1 MSRTSGVV
9 DWLSAC
15 PFLDKIEAI
24 DVNQLSPE
32 LEALGVYKQ
41 PTRTVTEMIDGGAII
56 NEIYYLL
63 FRQPAQLAQ
72 ERLSSEEYLE
82 KVTGVAFKTLLTDF
96 YTAIAAG
103 ETSGAYGFYGDRV
116 VHDVE
121 VVNTFYMM
129 DRDDDEAVYQLSI
142 AITYERKPK

>member
-82 KVTGVAFKTLLTDF
+82 KVEGWIEDQNWVENFPQIGSA
-96 YTAIAAG
+96 
-103 ETSGAYGFYGDRV
+103 

>member
-41 PTRTVTEMIDGGAII
+41 PTRTVTEMIDGGATI

-82 KVTGVAFKTLLTDF
+82 KVEGWIEDQNWVENFPQIGSA
-96 YTAIAAG
+96 
-103 ETSGAYGFYGDRV
+103 

>member
-24 DVNQLSPE
+24 DVNQLSPD

-41 PTRTVTEMIDGGAII
+41 PTRTVTELIDGSAII

-82 KVTGVAFKTLLTDF
+82 KVEGWIEDQNWVENFPQIGSA
-96 YTAIAAG
+96 
-103 ETSGAYGFYGDRV
+103 

-129 DRDDDEAVYQLSI
+129 DRDEDEAVYQLSI
-142 AITYERKPK
+142 AITYERKPKS

>member
-24 DVNQLSPE
+24 DVNQLSPD

-41 PTRTVTEMIDGGAII
+41 PTRTVTELIDGSAII

-63 FRQPAQLAQ
+63 FRQSAQLAQ

-82 KVTGVAFKTLLTDF
+82 KVEGWIEDQNWVENFPQIGSA
-96 YTAIAAG
+96 
-103 ETSGAYGFYGDRV
+103 

>member
-15 PFLDKIEAI
+15 PFLDKVEAI

-32 LEALGVYKQ
+32 LEALGIYKQ
-41 PTRTVTEMIDGGAII
+41 PTRTVTELIDGSAII

-72 ERLSSEEYLE
+72 ERLSNEEYLE
-82 KVTGVAFKTLLTDF
+82 KVEGWIEDQNWVENFPQIGSA
-96 YTAIAAG
+96 
-103 ETSGAYGFYGDRV
+103 

-142 AITYERKPK
+142 AITYERMRTND

>member
-24 DVNQLSPE
+24 DVNQLSPD

-41 PTRTVTEMIDGGAII
+41 PTRTVTELIDGGAII

-82 KVTGVAFKTLLTDF
+82 KVEGWIEDQNWVENFPQIGSA
-96 YTAIAAG
+96 
-103 ETSGAYGFYGDRV
+103 

-142 AITYERKPK
+142 AITYERKPKS

>member
-24 DVNQLSPE
+24 DVNQLSPD

-41 PTRTVTEMIDGGAII
+41 PTRTVTELIDGSVII

-82 KVTGVAFKTLLTDF
+82 KVEGWIEDQNWVENFPQIGSA
-96 YTAIAAG
+96 
-103 ETSGAYGFYGDRV
+103 

-142 AITYERKPK
+142 AITYERKPKS

>member
-9 DWLSAC
+9 DWLSTC

-24 DVNQLSPE
+24 DVNQLSPD

-41 PTRTVTEMIDGGAII
+41 PTRTVTELIDGSAII

-82 KVTGVAFKTLLTDF
+82 KVEGWIEDQNWVENFPQIGSA
-96 YTAIAAG
+96 
-103 ETSGAYGFYGDRV
+103 

>member
-9 DWLSAC
+9 GWLSAC

-24 DVNQLSPE
+24 DVNQLSPD

-41 PTRTVTEMIDGGAII
+41 PTRTVTELIDGSAII

-82 KVTGVAFKTLLTDF
+82 KVEGWIEDQNW
-96 YTAIAAG
+96 G
-103 ETSGAYGFYGDRV
+103 ENFLQIGSA

-142 AITYERKPK
+142 AITYERKPKS

>member
-9 DWLSAC
+9 DWLSTC

-41 PTRTVTEMIDGGAII
+41 PTRMVTEMIDGGAII

-82 KVTGVAFKTLLTDF
+82 KVEGWIEDQNWVENFPQ
-96 YTAIAAG
+96 IRAA
-103 ETSGAYGFYGDRV
+103 

-129 DRDDDEAVYQLSI
+129 DRGDDEAVYQLSI
-142 AITYERKPK
+142 AITYERKPKS

>member
-24 DVNQLSPE
+24 DVNQLSPD
-32 LEALGVYKQ
+32 LKALGVYKQ
-41 PTRTVTEMIDGGAII
+41 PTRTVTELIDGSAII

-82 KVTGVAFKTLLTDF
+82 KVEGWIEDQNWVENFPQIGSA
-96 YTAIAAG
+96 
-103 ETSGAYGFYGDRV
+103 

-142 AITYERKPK
+142 AITYERKPKS

>member
-9 DWLSAC
+9 DWLSTC

-82 KVTGVAFKTLLTDF
+82 KVEGWIEDQNWVENFPQIRAT
-96 YTAIAAG
+96 
-103 ETSGAYGFYGDRV
+103 

-121 VVNTFYMM
+121 VVNAFYMM

>member
-24 DVNQLSPE
+24 DVNQLSPD

-41 PTRTVTEMIDGGAII
+41 PTRTVTELIDGSAII

-82 KVTGVAFKTLLTDF
+82 KVEGWIEDQNWVENFPQIGSA
-96 YTAIAAG
+96 
-103 ETSGAYGFYGDRV
+103 

-129 DRDDDEAVYQLSI
+129 DRNEDEAVYQLSI
-142 AITYERKPK
+142 AITYERKPKS

>member
-24 DVNQLSPE
+24 DVNQLSPD

-41 PTRTVTEMIDGGAII
+41 PTRTVTELIDGSAII

-82 KVTGVAFKTLLTDF
+82 KVEGWIEDQNWAENFPQIGS
-96 YTAIAAG
+96 A
-103 ETSGAYGFYGDRV
+103 

-142 AITYERKPK
+142 AITYERKPKS

>member
-1 MSRTSGVV
+1 MRGDRKEKDVNMSRTSGVV
-9 DWLSAC
+9 DWLRAC
-15 PFLDKIEAI
+15 PLLDKVEAI

-41 PTRTVTEMIDGGAII
+41 PTRTVTELIDGSTII

-72 ERLSSEEYLE
+72 ERQSSEEYLE
-82 KVTGVAFKTLLTDF
+82 KVEGWIEDQNWVENFPQIESA
-96 YTAIAAG
+96 
-103 ETSGAYGFYGDRV
+103 

>member
-9 DWLSAC
+9 DWLKAC
-15 PFLDKIEAI
+15 PFLADLEAI

-41 PTRTVTEMIDGGAII
+41 PTRTVTELIDGGAIVT
-56 NEIYYLL
+56 ESFYLL

-72 ERLSSEEYLE
+72 ERMSSEEYLE
-82 KVTGVAFKTLLTDF
+82 KVEGWIEDQNWVENFPQIGSA
-96 YTAIAAG
+96 
-103 ETSGAYGFYGDRV
+103 

-142 AITYERKPK
+142 AITYERKPKS

>member
-15 PFLDKIEAI
+15 PFLDKVEAI

-32 LEALGVYKQ
+32 LEALGIYKQ
-41 PTRTVTEMIDGGAII
+41 PTRTVTELIDGSAII

-72 ERLSSEEYLE
+72 ERLSNEEYLE
-82 KVTGVAFKTLLTDF
+82 KVEGWIEDQNWVENFPQIGSA
-96 YTAIAAG
+96 
-103 ETSGAYGFYGDRV
+103 

-142 AITYERKPK
+142 AITYERMITND

>member
-24 DVNQLSPE
+24 DVNQLSPD

-41 PTRTVTEMIDGGAII
+41 PTRTVTELIDGSAII

-82 KVTGVAFKTLLTDF
+82 KVEGWIEDQNWVENFPQIGSA
-96 YTAIAAG
+96 
-103 ETSGAYGFYGDRV
+103 

-142 AITYERKPK
+142 AITYERKSK

>member
-9 DWLSAC
+9 DWLKAC
-15 PFLDKIEAI
+15 PFLADLEAI

-41 PTRTVTEMIDGGAII
+41 PTRTVTELIDGGAIVT
-56 NEIYYLL
+56 ESFYLL

-72 ERLSSEEYLE
+72 ERMSSEEYLE
-82 KVTGVAFKTLLTDF
+82 KVEGWIEDQNWVENFPQIESA
-96 YTAIAAG
+96 
-103 ETSGAYGFYGDRV
+103 

>member
-9 DWLSAC
+9 DWLSTC

-82 KVTGVAFKTLLTDF
+82 KIEGWIEDQNWVENFPQ
-96 YTAIAAG
+96 I
-103 ETSGAYGFYGDRV
+103 GAT

>member
-24 DVNQLSPE
+24 DVNQLSPD

-41 PTRTVTEMIDGGAII
+41 PTRTVTELIDGSAII

-82 KVTGVAFKTLLTDF
+82 KVEGWIEDQNWVENFPQIGSA
-96 YTAIAAG
+96 
-103 ETSGAYGFYGDRV
+103 

-142 AITYERKPK
+142 AITYERKPKS

>member
-24 DVNQLSPE
+24 DVNQLSPD

-41 PTRTVTEMIDGGAII
+41 PTRTVTELIDGSAII

-82 KVTGVAFKTLLTDF
+82 KVEGWIEDQNWVENFPQIGSA
-96 YTAIAAG
+96 
-103 ETSGAYGFYGDRV
+103 

-142 AITYERKPK
+142 VITYERKPKS

>member
-1 MSRTSGVV
+1 
-9 DWLSAC
+9 
-15 PFLDKIEAI
+15 
-24 DVNQLSPE
+24 
-32 LEALGVYKQ
+32 
-41 PTRTVTEMIDGGAII
+41 MIDGGAII

-82 KVTGVAFKTLLTDF
+82 KVEGWIEDQNWVENFPQIRAT
-96 YTAIAAG
+96 
-103 ETSGAYGFYGDRV
+103 

-142 AITYERKPK
+142 AITYERKPKS

>member
-9 DWLSAC
+9 DWLSTC

-41 PTRTVTEMIDGGAII
+41 PTRMVTEMIDGGAII

-82 KVTGVAFKTLLTDF
+82 KVEGWIEDQNWVENFPQIRAT
-96 YTAIAAG
+96 
-103 ETSGAYGFYGDRV
+103 

-121 VVNTFYMM
+121 VVNAFYMM

>member
-24 DVNQLSPE
+24 DVNQLSPD

-41 PTRTVTEMIDGGAII
+41 PTRTVTELIDGSAII

-82 KVTGVAFKTLLTDF
+82 KVEGWIEDQNWVENFPQIGSA
-96 YTAIAAG
+96 
-103 ETSGAYGFYGDRV
+103 

>member
-24 DVNQLSPE
+24 DVNQLSPD

-41 PTRTVTEMIDGGAII
+41 PTRTVTELIDGSAII

-82 KVTGVAFKTLLTDF
+82 KVEGWIEDQNWVENSPQL
-96 YTAIAAG
+96 
-103 ETSGAYGFYGDRV
+103 GAT

-142 AITYERKPK
+142 AITYERKPKS

>member
-24 DVNQLSPE
+24 DVNQLSPD

-41 PTRTVTEMIDGGAII
+41 PTRTVTELIDGSAII

-82 KVTGVAFKTLLTDF
+82 
-96 YTAIAAG
+96 
-103 ETSGAYGFYGDRV
+103 RV
-116 VHDVE
+116 EGWIEDQNWVENFPQIGSAVHDVE

-129 DRDDDEAVYQLSI
+129 DRDDDEAVYQLSV
-142 AITYERKPK
+142 AITYERKPKS

>member
-9 DWLSAC
+9 DWLSTC
-15 PFLDKIEAI
+15 PFLDKVEAI

-41 PTRTVTEMIDGGAII
+41 PTRTVTELIDGSAII

-82 KVTGVAFKTLLTDF
+82 KIEGWIEDQNWVENFPQIGSA
-96 YTAIAAG
+96 
-103 ETSGAYGFYGDRV
+103 

-129 DRDDDEAVYQLSI
+129 DRGDNEAVYQLSI
-142 AITYERKPK
+142 AITYERTRAND

>member
-9 DWLSAC
+9 DWLSTC

-82 KVTGVAFKTLLTDF
+82 KVEGWIEDQNWVENFPQIRAT
-96 YTAIAAG
+96 
-103 ETSGAYGFYGDRV
+103 

-142 AITYERKPK
+142 DITYERKPK